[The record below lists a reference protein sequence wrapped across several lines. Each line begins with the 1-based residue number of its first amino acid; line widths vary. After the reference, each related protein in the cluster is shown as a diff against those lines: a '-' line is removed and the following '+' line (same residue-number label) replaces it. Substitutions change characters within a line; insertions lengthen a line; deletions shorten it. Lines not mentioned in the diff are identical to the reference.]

1 MSPSTSRP
9 SSPSPS
15 PSSSSSPASED
26 ARSFSSERTSDELI
40 TGSRDMTSL
49 IASETGS
56 SLYGATTDLGVV
68 VPDVER
74 AVVEGGGGD
83 GGAEEELRLPP
94 PPLWCCCCDRKNR
107 LISSLCVSGAL
118 DSTDPAEVAAAAAA
132 VVLET
137 SPGECERAAS
147 SSTISR
153 VDFTFL
159 PPLPTPASMTESIC
173 CSSMSEG
180 PEGVT
185 LLRVFLLLFLAS
197 RELPWPLL
205 AALPPTASTLP
216 TPLSQ
221 LLLSSLISRGEETAL
236 AFPLAMICCF
246 C

>member
-15 PSSSSSPASED
+15 SSSPASSED
-26 ARSFSSERTSDELI
+26 ARCSLFSSERTSDELI

-49 IASETGS
+49 MASETGS
-56 SLYGATTDLGVV
+56 SLCGAASDLGVV

-74 AVVEGGGGD
+74 AVEGGGGD
-83 GGAEEELRLPP
+83 GGAEELRLL
-94 PPLWCCCCDRKNR
+94 PPLWCCCCERKNR

-118 DSTDPAEVAAAAAA
+118 DSTDPVEVAAAAAA

-159 PPLPTPASMTESIC
+159 PPLPTPALMTESIC

-180 PEGVT
+180 PEVAT

-197 RELPWPLL
+197 MELPWPLL
-205 AALPPTASTLP
+205 AALPAASTLP
-216 TPLSQ
+216 TTPLSQ
-221 LLLSSLISRGEETAL
+221 LLLSSLISWEETAL
-236 AFPLAMICCF
+236 VFPLTMICF
-246 C
+246 

>member
-15 PSSSSSPASED
+15 SSSPASSED
-26 ARSFSSERTSDELI
+26 ARCSLFSSERTSDELI

-49 IASETGS
+49 MASETGS
-56 SLYGATTDLGVV
+56 SLCGAASDRGVV

-74 AVVEGGGGD
+74 AVEGGGGD
-83 GGAEEELRLPP
+83 GGAEGGAE
-94 PPLWCCCCDRKNR
+94 PPLWCCCCERKKR

-118 DSTDPAEVAAAAAA
+118 DSTDPAEVVAAAAA
-132 VVLET
+132 VVLDT
-137 SPGECERAAS
+137 SPGEWERAAS

-159 PPLPTPASMTESIC
+159 PPLPTPALMTESIC